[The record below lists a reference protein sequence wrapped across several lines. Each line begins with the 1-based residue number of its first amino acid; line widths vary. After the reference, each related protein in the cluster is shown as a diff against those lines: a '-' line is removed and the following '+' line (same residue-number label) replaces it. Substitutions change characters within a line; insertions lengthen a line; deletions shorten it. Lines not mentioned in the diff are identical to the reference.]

1 MMPAAR
7 SVWRKGNEE
16 RHVLFV
22 DDSFVSFVRFVDA
35 GWGCIPEKDWHA
47 WAADAVQVWPTP
59 AGETVRLTDAEIDRV
74 AERLREKVFPTSVTE
89 LRVGNVS
96 ELAAMFDPP
105 QLPQTITATVEP
117 PQ

>member
-1 MMPAAR
+1 
-7 SVWRKGNEE
+7 
-16 RHVLFV
+16 
-22 DDSFVSFVRFVDA
+22 
-35 GWGCIPEKDWHA
+35 
-47 WAADAVQVWPTP
+47 
-59 AGETVRLTDAEIDRV
+59 
-74 AERLREKVFPTSVTE
+74 VFPTSVTE